1 MRFDNGKEKC
11 GMSRGKFEIIVIED
25 RVYTYPTTW
34 RLLKLTARHI
44 GEMFKREIVSVRLN
58 GQPFMTVFTGYGI

>member
-1 MRFDNGKEKC
+1 MY
-11 GMSRGKFEIIVIED
+11 EIVVITD

-44 GEMFKREIVSVRLN
+44 GEMFRREIVSVRLN
-58 GQPFMTVFTGYGI
+58 GQPFCTVFTGYGM